1 MDCTKIATAPLSASL
16 EYDIREAFSKV
27 IDIWKERCHTV
38 NRRLLGH
45 PKFFQLLHMKFLF
58 EKYAV
63 EFRPCV
69 LDDKRHP
76 HVSFPYRLALEKV
89 SDHQWNLSLF
99 VLNSETNYA
108 WLREIAFPRLLK
120 WFSEINKRS
129 STTVSHRLVN
139 MEDYS
144 QFYCEIKNKWGQH
157 IASTWTERTNP
168 QKFVYEDCAI
178 AAYLIAYWR
187 QKRFLPRSFCD
198 IGCGNG
204 LLVYLLQKMKINGYG
219 IDLRQRR
226 IWKKFVGTDLREKT
240 LNPIE
245 DLLSDSDFLIGNHTD
260 ELTPWIPIMAAR
272 SSSNFFLLPCCP
284 FDFYSRFQKKCGMA
298 TASVYSSY
306 LLFIR
311 DICLRLGYCVEED
324 RLKIPSM
331 KRHCFL
337 CTVPASGLV
346 ENVENIINNM
356 LAYTNFRHFVPR
368 EKVERVKNCSQ
379 LSWDFRQLLT
389 TKIFRHLFELPSDK
403 STMNIY
409 WRCGQSCPLKEIA
422 NLLNEEEKAQLR
434 DSDGGLQTFL
444 KNQHQVFKVV
454 KGTVSIRNWAE
465 EGKRSVG
472 RKLRTSDCWFYK
484 YHSGGCPLSAED
496 CSYKH

>member
-1 MDCTKIATAPLSASL
+1 MLFSNGYVFGHVSGMDCTKIATAPLSASL

-38 NRRLLGH
+38 NRRLLGVILIDERDSNH
-45 PKFFQLLHMKFLF
+45 DHILTVANILSRNVQIHKVIPSL

-108 WLREIAFPRLLK
+108 WLRK
-120 WFSEINKRS
+120 
-129 STTVSHRLVN
+129 SHFL
-139 MEDYS
+139 
-144 QFYCEIKNKWGQH
+144 
-157 IASTWTERTNP
+157 TWTERTNP

-204 LLVYLLQKMKINGYG
+204 LLINGYG

-260 ELTPWIPIMAAR
+260 ELTPWIPIMAA
-272 SSSNFFLLPCCP
+272 
-284 FDFYSRFQKKCGMA
+284 SRFQKKCGMA